1 MVGLDEGTFA
11 QTEYAPDVVATNA
24 RLGAL
29 VREMGWPPDSAQA
42 FRAQAR
48 ERLADLSP
56 GGVLPRSPLA
66 REITVP
72 LPDGSMRARVLDAPT
87 PTGLYLHVHGG
98 GWVVGAADEQD
109 SYLEDLVRGTG
120 QTVVSLDYPLAP
132 ERRFP
137 GLLDDCEAAARHLL
151 DHAAQEFGVTAATLG
166 GESSGANIALAVALR
181 LRDRPAAVALRALNL
196 CYGVY
201 DLTLTPSAG
210 SWDDARGGVLTTARM
225 RWYAEQYVP
234 DLADR
239 LDPAASPL
247 YARLA
252 GLPPALL
259 TVGTEDP
266 LLDDTLFLYA
276 RLLAARSPVQLQV
289 VPGAGHSFTMMPLSV
304 SGPANAAV
312 HRFLATALTT

>member
-1 MVGLDEGTFA
+1 MGLDEETFA
-11 QTEYAPDVVATNA
+11 QTQYADDVVAANA
-24 RLGAL
+24 AMGAV
-29 VREMGWPPDSAQA
+29 VRAMGWPPRSVRE
-42 FRAQAR
+42 FREQAR
-48 ERLADLSP
+48 ERLAEASP
-56 GGVLPRSPLA
+56 GGVLSRSPLA

-72 LPDGSMRARVLDAPT
+72 APGGPMAARVFDAPE
-87 PTGLYLHVHGG
+87 PTGLYLHIHGG
-98 GWVVGAADEQD
+98 GWTVGAADEQD
-109 SYLEDLVRGTG
+109 SYLEELLHATG
-120 QTVVSLDYPLAP
+120 QTVVSLDYPRAP
-132 ERRFP
+132 ERHFP

-151 DHAAQEFGVTAATLG
+151 DHAGRDFGVTAATIG
-166 GESSGANIALAVALR
+166 GESSGANLALAVVLR
-181 LRDRPAAVALRALNL
+181 LRDRPAAAAVRAMNL

-201 DLTLTPSAG
+201 DLTLTPSARG
-210 SWDDARGGVLTTARM
+210 WDDARGGVLTAARM

-239 LDPAASPL
+239 RDPEASPL

-276 RLLAARSPVQLQV
+276 RLLAARSSARLQV

-304 SGPANAAV
+304 TGPANAAA
-312 HRFLATALTT
+312 HRFLAEALAA

>member
-1 MVGLDEGTFA
+1 MGLDEGTFV
-11 QTEYAPDVVATNA
+11 QTEYAPDVVAFNA

-29 VREMGWPPDSAQA
+29 VREMGWPPQSAQA

-72 LPDGSMRARVLDAPT
+72 LADGSMRARVFDAPA
-87 PTGLYLHVHGG
+87 PTGLFLHVHGG

-109 SYLEDLVRGTG
+109 AYLEDLVRGTG

-137 GLLDDCEAAARHLL
+137 GMLDDCEAAARHLL
-151 DHAAQEFGVTAATLG
+151 DHASQQFGVTAATLG
-166 GESSGANIALAVALR
+166 GESSGANLALAVALR
-181 LRDRPAAVALRALNL
+181 LGERPAAVALRALNL

-201 DLTLTPSAG
+201 DLSLTPSARD
-210 SWDDARGGVLTTARM
+210 WDDARGGILTTARM

-247 YARLA
+247 YARLT

-276 RLLAARSPVQLQV
+276 RLLAARSPAQVQV
-289 VPGAGHSFTMMPLSV
+289 VPGAGHSFNMMPLSV

-312 HRFLATALTT
+312 HRFLAAALTS